1 MFGFKLNKASLLW
14 LITWIILAIAIVIGT
29 MLIYAGVN
37 ALFYAVGQPVLG
49 IMVTTAVLTVLMP
62 IAYLFWYI
70 SKPKCVSGNTIIDF
84 IYFLFGGP
92 FYIAARLTDKDCKGK
107 K

>member
-1 MFGFKLNKASLLW
+1 MFGFKLNKASAVWIL
-14 LITWIILAIAIVIGT
+14 TWFLLAIAIVVGT
-29 MLIYAGVN
+29 MLSYAGVN
-37 ALFYAVGQPVLG
+37 ALFYQLGQPLFG
-49 IMVTTAVLTVLMP
+49 LALTSFILFIVMP
-62 IAYLFWYI
+62 IMYLVWYI
-70 SKPKCVSGNTIIDF
+70 SKPKCVSGYTLLDF